1 MREKFL
7 SLYLTLFWF
16 SIQEVFSQV
25 ILKICVNK
33 VASRFVAVLFG
44 RGSSSLLYN
53 CLKQLKFPAI
63 HLPIDDRNDDA
74 FHKAL
79 ETPARVHRRGNLQMR
94 LLLVF
99 YRVHNSSLSIQIVTG
114 PEFISSTSI

>member
-25 ILKICVNK
+25 ILTICVNK
-33 VASRFVAVLFG
+33 VASRFVAALLG
-44 RGSSSLLYN
+44 RGSSSFLCN
-53 CLKQLKFPAI
+53 CLKQLEFLAI
-63 HLPIDDRNDDA
+63 HLSIDDRNDDA
-74 FHKAL
+74 FHKTL
-79 ETPARVHRRGNLQMR
+79 ETPARVHRRGNLHMR

-99 YRVHNSSLSIQIVTG
+99 YRGHNSSLSIQIVTG